1 MHWINAIPKQ
11 QLPLTDRA
19 LQFGDAFFTT
29 ARLLDG
35 TIPLLEW
42 HLERLTEAAQRL
54 LFTAFNPNAVRQ
66 DMLTAAASGGDGI
79 IKVLISR
86 GSSGHSY
93 NFSGCGAPV
102 RIVSRFPTPAHYSR
116 WRRDGVRLSLS
127 PVRLARNPLL
137 AGIKHTNRL
146 EQVLI
151 RAHLEHDRAD
161 EALVLDTDGWLVE
174 CGSANLFW
182 RQGQQVYTP
191 LLNYAGVSGVM
202 RRRILSLLPTLGYT
216 PVEVATGPEALS
228 AAEEVFITNA
238 LLPVVPVRAIG
249 CQQYCDRTLYIA
261 LCPHC

>member
-1 MHWINAIPKQ
+1 MHWINAIPQQ

-35 TIPLLEW
+35 TISLLEW
-42 HLERLTEAAQRL
+42 HLERLNEAAQRL
-54 LFTAFNPNAVRQ
+54 LFTAFNPDAVRQ
-66 DMLTAAASGGDGI
+66 DMLTAAASGGDGV

-86 GSSGHSY
+86 GSSGCGYS
-93 NFSGCGAPV
+93 FSGCSTPM
-102 RIVSRFPTPAHYSR
+102 RIVSRFPIPRHYSR
-116 WRRDGVRLSLS
+116 WRRDGIRLSLS

-151 RAHLEHDRAD
+151 RAHLERDKAD

-174 CGSANLFW
+174 CGNANLFW
-182 RQGQQVYTP
+182 RQGQHVYTP
-191 LLNYAGVSGVM
+191 VLNYAGVAGVM
-202 RRRILSLLPTLGYT
+202 RRRVLSLLPTLGYM
-216 PVEVATGPEALS
+216 PVEVATGLDALS

-238 LLPVVPVRAIG
+238 LLPVVPVKAIG
-249 CQQYCDRTLYIA
+249 RRRYYDRTLYMA
-261 LCPHC
+261 LCPYC